1 MLLKSLFIMLA
12 AFTLVAC
19 GEYTRPV
26 SGGVSVQG
34 SHGQVNVYFT
44 DRDRYYISEYYTNKQ
59 RRHTKKGKKTPP
71 GLAKK
76 DKLTPGHAK
85 QLKRNGHLPPG
96 LEKRSLH
103 YNLNRNLSK
112 LPAGYARFT
121 VGRDVVLFN
130 ENTHVIVDIIYDIVQ

>member
-1 MLLKSLFIMLA
+1 MLA

-34 SHGQVNVYFT
+34 SHGQIIVYFT
-44 DRDRYYISEYYTNKQ
+44 DNDRYLISQFYTNKKL
-59 RRHTKKGKKTPP
+59 RHKKEAKHMPP

-76 DKLTPGHAK
+76 QKLTPGHEK
-85 QLKRNGHLPPG
+85 QLKRKGRLPPG
-96 LEKRSLH
+96 LEKRKLH
-103 YNLNRNLSK
+103 YNLERSLSR
-112 LPAGYARFT
+112 LPDGFVRFT
-121 VGRDVVLFN
+121 VGTDVVLFD